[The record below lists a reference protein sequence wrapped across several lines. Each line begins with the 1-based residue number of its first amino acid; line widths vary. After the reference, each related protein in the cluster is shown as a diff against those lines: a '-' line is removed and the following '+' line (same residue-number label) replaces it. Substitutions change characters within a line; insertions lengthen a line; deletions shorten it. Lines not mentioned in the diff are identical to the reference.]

1 MAAQVALAG
10 MDPIEFLTTT
20 DSDRRLAMQAVAVRV
35 SSLSQRLDQNRARQ
49 IANAI
54 WGAVKK

>member
-10 MDPIEFLTTT
+10 MDPIDFLTTT
-20 DSDRRLAMQAVAVRV
+20 DSDRRLAMQAVAARV
-35 SSLSQRLDQNRARQ
+35 LSLSQKQDLNRARM